1 MILRAT
7 TILAGVIGEPVRHS
21 LSPVLHNAAFE
32 ELGLDWAFLAFEVPA
47 GCVGPALNGVRALG
61 IAGLSVTMPHKAAVA
76 EAVDELTPAA
86 DTLGVVNCVV
96 NERGRLIGHNTDGP
110 GFVDALAHDAG
121 FSVAGRSCVVLGAG
135 GAARAVIGAL
145 AEAGAADVVVVN
157 RTPSAAHTAAA
168 LAGGVGRVG
177 DVSAV
182 RGADLVV
189 NATSVGMDA
198 PGELPLNPDLLNA
211 HQVVADLVYLPVDT
225 GLLKAARAA
234 GAVAVDGVGML
245 AHQAARAFALWTG
258 HAAPIEVMIT
268 AARHELRNA

>member
-1 MILRAT
+1 MLRAT
-7 TILAGVIGEPVRHS
+7 TILTGVIGEPVRHS

-47 GCVGPALNGVRALG
+47 GSVGPALNGVRALG

-86 DTLGVVNCVV
+86 EKLGAVNCVV

-110 GFVDALAHDAG
+110 GFVDSLAHDAG

-135 GAARAVIGAL
+135 GAARAVVWAL
-145 AEAGAADVVVVN
+145 AEEGAAEVIVVD
-157 RTPSAAHTAAA
+157 RTASAAETAAA
-168 LAGGVGRVG
+168 LAGPIGRVG

-189 NATSVGMDA
+189 NATSVGMAA
-198 PGELPLNPDLLNA
+198 PGELPIDPDLLAA

-245 AHQAARAFALWTG
+245 AHQAARAFTLWTG
-258 HAAPIEVMIT
+258 RTAPIEVMIT